1 MSNKRGQVTIF
12 IIIAIIIIGAIGL
25 YFSLRGGLTTSEP
38 YSPQTEQI
46 YLFVEEC
53 IEDTGRDAV
62 YWIGQNGGYF
72 FPPELSTKT
81 GIPYYYYNGRNY
93 MPYKEEVEEEI
104 SKYVNE
110 MLFFCTRNFVDFSE
124 FNISEGE
131 IKTNTQIQDNK
142 VVLNVEYP
150 INIKK
155 GESTTRLRNFENIEI
170 PTRLGIVYN
179 AVEKIIQDQLTH
191 ENICLSCISNIAEEN
206 DLAIDMTNTEE
217 GLIFSVRDDSPINEF
232 PLEWI
237 FANKYE

>member
-1 MSNKRGQVTIF
+1 MNKRGQITIF

-25 YFSLRGGLTTSEP
+25 YFSLRGGLTTSRP

-81 GIPYYYYNGRNY
+81 GIPYYYSNGRNY

-104 SKYVNE
+104 SKYTEEN
-110 MLFFCTRNFVDFSE
+110 LDFCLNDFVDFPE
-124 FNISEGE
+124 FNISQRE
-131 IKTNTQIQDNK
+131 IKTETKILDNK
-142 VVLNVEYP
+142 IILNIEYP
-150 INIKK
+150 LTITK
-155 GESTTRLRNFENIEI
+155 GDSTSIIRNFENIGVS
-170 PTRLGIVYN
+170 TRLGLVYN
-179 AVEKIIQDQLTH
+179 AVGKIILDQLNH
-191 ENICLSCISNIAEEN
+191 KDICLSCISNIAGEN

-217 GLIFSVRDDSPINEF
+217 GLIFTVRDDSPINEF